1 MSHKISCVITGK
13 TITVSNEYYEKKCT
27 EYGSEDKFNSLYV
40 SRQVKNLLK
49 RGYKVKEIRNLLK
62 IDESSVEEITD
73 SKVKD
78 ILKIKD
84 DDILDENISIKKS
97 DPDVVNYIKNLH
109 EYLSSKTVLED
120 MDLAAGIESK

>member
-62 IDESSVEEITD
+62 IDDSSVQEITD

-78 ILKIKD
+78 ILKVKD
-84 DDILDENISIKKS
+84 DDILDENVSIKKS

-109 EYLSSKTVLED
+109 EYLSSKTVLETVG
-120 MDLAAGIESK
+120 LAAGTESK

>member
-84 DDILDENISIKKS
+84 DDILDENVSIKKS

-109 EYLSSKTVLED
+109 EYLSSKTVLET
-120 MDLAAGIESK
+120 MDLAVGIESK